1 MHFNDSLVKL
11 SSLLPFIVLSTTVA
25 KCVHKDKGVWVKT
38 NLNVAPTQSEWKVYI
53 VSRSNWRYR
62 HTSTPLF
69 NFVVQVCLFV
79 CFFIKHCPP
88 FMILLVR
95 IQRRNFSITC
105 HHLPQKKGDYLGEY
119 FQRYSKKFSVFL
131 LVLFFSVW
139 KPILINLSTQNQT
152 QNAFSVLSGS
162 QILTASLWIAFHGYI
177 LHAFQ
182 TALLPQQRW

>member
-1 MHFNDSLVKL
+1 MW
-11 SSLLPFIVLSTTVA
+11 LLHKANGKFI
-25 KCVHKDKGVWVKT
+25 
-38 NLNVAPTQSEWKVYI
+38 
-53 VSRSNWRYR
+53 
-62 HTSTPLF
+62 LF
-69 NFVVQVCLFV
+69 PGPIEGTGILQLLCLILWCKFVCLFV

-152 QNAFSVLSGS
+152 QNAFSGLSGS

-182 TALLPQQRW
+182 TALLPQQR